1 VSAVPVYDALIVGFG
16 PTGATLANL
25 LARSG
30 LDIAVV
36 DAAREVYDKPRAIT
50 FDHEVMR
57 VFQACGRA
65 YEIAPFT
72 APHPGTHYLGVDGE
86 IIKKFDP
93 LPPPHP
99 LGWTPTSSFVQP
111 QVEGLLRA
119 GVTDV
124 PNVDIFLGEPAVAF
138 TQDDEAVALTLRD
151 GRSLRA
157 RYLLACDGANSFVRK
172 QLDVPLE
179 DLAFDEWWLVV
190 DVRLVREAELP
201 AKCVQYC
208 WPSRPSTF
216 VLGPGNLRRWEIK
229 LLPGEVPEE
238 FGQPDNVRR
247 QLSRFVDLDAIE
259 IWRSAVYRFHALLA
273 ERWREGRV
281 FLLGDACHQTPPF
294 LGQGMCAGIRDA
306 ANLAWK
312 LALVLRDGASDALL
326 DSYQRERAPHVRAL
340 VATAKEFGQIIGE
353 LDADAARERD
363 QRLRGELGRGE
374 AETIRQRY
382 IPDLAAGVIDDR
394 NGAKG
399 AGTLFVQPHVRQPA
413 GAVLLD
419 DVLPF
424 RFLIVATTADALS
437 GMTPAA
443 RATWRRLRG
452 ERVVLHPPD
461 RAGGALADG
470 VRELTETD
478 GLFAAW
484 AQSHGCVAAVVR
496 PDRYVFGLAR
506 DAVELNRLVADVH
519 RQVFGSDTP
528 AEVVR
533 EQANW

>member
-1 VSAVPVYDALIVGFG
+1 
-16 PTGATLANL
+16 
-25 LARSG
+25 
-30 LDIAVV
+30 
-36 DAAREVYDKPRAIT
+36 
-50 FDHEVMR
+50 
-57 VFQACGRA
+57 
-65 YEIAPFT
+65 
-72 APHPGTHYLGVDGE
+72 
-86 IIKKFDP
+86 
-93 LPPPHP
+93 
-99 LGWTPTSSFVQP
+99 
-111 QVEGLLRA
+111 
-119 GVTDV
+119 
-124 PNVDIFLGEPAVAF
+124 
-138 TQDDEAVALTLRD
+138 
-151 GRSLRA
+151 
-157 RYLLACDGANSFVRK
+157 VRK

-201 AKCVQYC
+201 PKCVQYC

-238 FGQPDNVRR
+238 FGQPDNVKR

-312 LALVLRDGASDALL
+312 LALVLRAGASDALL
-326 DSYQRERAPHVRAL
+326 DSYQQERAPHVRTL

-353 LDADAARERD
+353 LDPNAARARD
-363 QRLRGELGRGE
+363 ERLRGELERGE

-382 IPDLAAGVIDDR
+382 IPDLAAGVIDGR

-413 GAVLLD
+413 GAILLD

-424 RFLIVATTADALS
+424 RFLIIATTGDVLA

-443 RATWRRLRG
+443 CATWRCLRG

-461 RAGGALADG
+461 QSGGPLGDG
-470 VRELTETD
+470 GRELIETD
-478 GLFAAW
+478 GLFANW
-484 AQSHGCVAAVVR
+484 ANSHGCTAAVVR

-506 DAVELNRLVADVH
+506 DAAELNRLVADVH
-519 RQVFGSDTP
+519 RHVFGSDTP

>member
-1 VSAVPVYDALIVGFG
+1 VSAAPVYDALIVGFG

-65 YEIAPFT
+65 HDIAPFT
-72 APHPGTHYLGVDGE
+72 VPHPGTHYLGIDGE

-99 LGWTPTSSFVQP
+99 LGWTPTSCFVQP
-111 QVEGLLRA
+111 QVEALLRA
-119 GVTDV
+119 GVADL
-124 PNVDIFLGEPAVAF
+124 PNVDILLGEPADAF
-138 TQDDEAVALTLRD
+138 AQDKNGVTLTLRD

-190 DVRLVREAELP
+190 DVRLVREAKLP

-216 VLGPGNLRRWEIK
+216 VHGPGNLRRWEIK
-229 LLPGEVPEE
+229 LLPGESPEE
-238 FGQPDNVRR
+238 FGQPNNVKR
-247 QLSRFVDLDAIE
+247 QLSRFVDQDAIE

-294 LGQGMCAGIRDA
+294 LGQGMCAGIRDS

-312 LALVLRDGASDALL
+312 LALVLRAGACDTLL
-326 DSYQRERAPHVRAL
+326 DSYHQERAPHVRTL

-353 LDADAARERD
+353 LDADVARKRD
-363 QRLRGELGRGE
+363 EWLRGQLERGE

-382 IPDLAAGVIDDR
+382 IPDLTAGVIDDR

-399 AGTLFVQPHVRQPA
+399 AGTLFVQPHVQQPGGVA
-413 GAVLLD
+413 LLD

-424 RFLIVATTADALS
+424 CFLIVATNADALA

-443 RATWRRLRG
+443 CSTWRRLRG
-452 ERVVLHPPD
+452 ECVVLQPPD
-461 RAGGALADG
+461 RAAGPRGDG
-470 VRELTETD
+470 VRTLTETN
-478 GLFAAW
+478 GLFADW
-484 AQSHGCVAAVVR
+484 TKSYGCIAAVVR

-506 DAVELNRLVADVH
+506 DTAELNRLVADVH
-519 RQVFGSDTP
+519 RQVFGPDTP

-533 EQANW
+533 EQANC

>member
-1 VSAVPVYDALIVGFG
+1 
-16 PTGATLANL
+16 
-25 LARSG
+25 
-30 LDIAVV
+30 
-36 DAAREVYDKPRAIT
+36 
-50 FDHEVMR
+50 
-57 VFQACGRA
+57 
-65 YEIAPFT
+65 
-72 APHPGTHYLGVDGE
+72 
-86 IIKKFDP
+86 
-93 LPPPHP
+93 
-99 LGWTPTSSFVQP
+99 
-111 QVEGLLRA
+111 LRA
-119 GVTDV
+119 GVTDA

-138 TQDDEAVALTLRD
+138 AQDDEDVALTLNG

-157 RYLLACDGANSFVRK
+157 RYLLACDGANSLVRK

-238 FGQPDNVRR
+238 FGQPDNVKR
-247 QLSRFVDLDAIE
+247 QLARFVDLDAVE

-273 ERWREGRV
+273 ARWRDSRV

-326 DSYQRERAPHVRAL
+326 DSYQRERAPHVRTL

-353 LDADAARERD
+353 LDANAARERD
-363 QRLRGELGRGE
+363 ERLRGELERGE

-399 AGTLFVQPHVRQPA
+399 AGTLFVQPHVRRPGGVA
-413 GAVLLD
+413 LLD

-424 RFLIVATTADALS
+424 RFLIVATDADALA

-443 RATWRRLRG
+443 RAIWRRLGG
-452 ERVVLHPPD
+452 ERLVLHPPD
-461 RAGGALADG
+461 RAGGALGGDA
-470 VRELTETD
+470 RELIETN
-478 GLFAAW
+478 GLFANW
-484 AQSHGCVAAVVR
+484 AKSQGCTAAVVR

-506 DAVELNRLVADVH
+506 DAPELNRLVADVH
-519 RQVFGSDTP
+519 RHVFGSQTQ

-533 EQANW
+533 EQAN